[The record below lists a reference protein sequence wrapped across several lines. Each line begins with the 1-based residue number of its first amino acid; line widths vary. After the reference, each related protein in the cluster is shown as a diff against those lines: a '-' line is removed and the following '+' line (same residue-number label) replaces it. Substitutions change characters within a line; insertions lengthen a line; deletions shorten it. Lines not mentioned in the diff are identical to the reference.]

1 MLIFAVLSL
10 IYADTNVIITAVSA
24 HLHKI
29 MFSLTY
35 SHHQQSLML
44 PAVITELQ
52 TVKDEHLVNHNSHFC
67 PH

>member
-24 HLHKI
+24 NLHKM

-35 SHHQQSLML
+35 SHQQSLML